1 MTDDR
6 RPAEAPFEP
15 VDGIRLLASWARHR
29 QFVEEGLHLVTSE
42 LERRGKVHDASKML
56 ADEFA
61 GFSKINAH
69 ARIHKFGSEEYRQG
83 MLEQAVTVNLHFSR
97 NSHHPEFGDIN
108 AQARSNSDGMAYA
121 AGISTEFD
129 MTFLDVIEMVCDWWG
144 ARKGYNDA
152 RPWLDGVR
160 LNLAQKGQ
168 YLKPWQ
174 HELAL
179 SVAAYLDGTG
189 RA

>member
-15 VDGIRLLASWARHR
+15 VDAIRLIASWARHR

-42 LERRGKVHDASKML
+42 LERRGNVHDASKML

-61 GFSKINAH
+61 GFSRINAA
-69 ARIHKFGSEEYRQG
+69 ARINKFGSEEYRQG
-83 MLEQAVTVNLHFSR
+83 MLLEAATVNLHFGR
-97 NSHHPEFGDIN
+97 NTHHPEFGALA
-108 AQARSNSDGMAYA
+108 AQARSNSDGMAYS
-121 AGISTEFD
+121 AGLGEEFD

-144 ARKGYNDA
+144 ARKGYNDSKA
-152 RPWLDGVR
+152 WLESVR
-160 LNLAQKGQ
+160 MNLAQKGQ

-179 SVAAYLDGTG
+179 SVADYLDGTG

>member
-1 MTDDR
+1 MADQK
-6 RPAEAPFEP
+6 PPEAPFEP
-15 VDGIRLLASWARHR
+15 VDGIRLIASYVRHR

-69 ARIHKFGSEEYRQG
+69 ARIHKCGSDEYREA
-83 MLEQAVTVNLHFSR
+83 MLREAVTVNLHFSR
-97 NSHHPEFGDIN
+97 NSHHPEFATLN
-108 AQARSNSDGMAYA
+108 AAEMGTAAAYA
-121 AGISTEFD
+121 EEGDNLGID

-144 ARKGYNDA
+144 ARKGYDDA
-152 RPWLDGVR
+152 RSWPVGVQM
-160 LNLAQKGQ
+160 NLATKGK

-174 HELAL
+174 VELVH